1 MVSHSG
7 RMPDPGQVGGLAEF
21 IDLLGEL
28 RAWAGQPS
36 YRALAKQVG
45 AMMRPPQTVSAS
57 TVVDAFKTGR
67 SRLDMDLVMAI
78 VRALGVTGE
87 ADLARW
93 REAYV
98 RAHIPPKATAAPGTL
113 RQLPADLAT
122 FTGRAEAL
130 AGLVKAAVSG
140 ADRVVIASIEGMGG
154 VGKTQLAVHAGHELA
169 RAGVFADAQLYVNL
183 RGFDPERPPAD
194 PADVL
199 DVFLRALH
207 VPTEQIPA
215 DTGRRAAMFRERLHG
230 RRALL
235 LLDNAVDEDQVRPLI
250 PAVPGCLV
258 LITSRRS
265 MAGLDGCIPL
275 ELKAFPVSEAVELL
289 AAVAGRDR
297 IGAEPEAAER
307 VADLCGRLPLAVALA
322 AGRLRSRPGWSV
334 RDLADRLATGG
345 LDAVAAGGRSLRPV
359 FDLSY
364 GSLSDPARHMFRLL
378 GLHPGDHFTVEATA
392 ALGGVDGDTAAEL
405 LGLLQDEHLVRAGS
419 DGRYAMHDL
428 LRRYALDHCPPEGD
442 PEREA
447 AWDRLVEHYL
457 HTAYRGAVLQFP
469 KRNPIVVP
477 LQTPP
482 PAVVPLT
489 DADAASQWFEAEL
502 AALRS
507 LVAATA
513 DTRPTAAWQLAWS
526 LVGHYTKTG
535 RYREMTAIQTVALLA
550 AERLGHAEAQ
560 AYALDR
566 RQWALCGLGDLDDAA
581 ADAERA
587 VEIYRRIGLELYEA
601 QALCGLVGVYTR
613 RGDYAAGLDA
623 AQLALTLSRARKTK
637 AYQKTRAQSLNLVA
651 WCMGHLDHAHA
662 EAAVPLA
669 EESLALFEEL
679 GDIWGQAT
687 VLDTMAYAYRACD
700 KYLDA
705 IATYERSLE
714 LRTKFEAPVLRATT
728 LLLVGELHH
737 LRDDVASARKAY
749 EEVVDL
755 AAGSGSWVVADAEQ
769 RLAKLAESR

>member
-1 MVSHSG
+1 
-7 RMPDPGQVGGLAEF
+7 MPDPGQVGGLAEL

-36 YRALAKQVG
+36 YRALAKQAG
-45 AMMRPPQTVSAS
+45 AMMRPPQNVSAS

-78 VRALGVTGE
+78 VRALGVVEE
-87 ADLARW
+87 ADVARW

-98 RAHIPPKATAAPGTL
+98 RAHITAKAATAPSGVL

-130 AGLVKAAVSG
+130 ADLVRAAGSG
-140 ADRVVIASIEGMGG
+140 ADRVVVASIEGMGG
-154 VGKTQLAVHAGHELA
+154 VGKTQLAVHAAHELT
-169 RAGVFADAQLYVNL
+169 RAGRYADAQLYVNL

-199 DVFLRALH
+199 DVFLRALR

-215 DTGRRAAMFRERLHG
+215 DADERAAMFRDRLHG
-230 RRALL
+230 RQTLI
-235 LLDNAVDEDQVRPLI
+235 LLDNAADEEQARPLV
-250 PAVPGCLV
+250 PAVSGCLV

-297 IGAEPEAAER
+297 VGAEPEAAER

-334 RDLADRLATGG
+334 RDLAERLATGG

-364 GSLSDPARHMFRLL
+364 GALSDPARRMFRLL

-392 ALGGVDGDTAAEL
+392 ALAGVDVDTAAGL
-405 LGLLQDEHLVRAGS
+405 LGLLQEQHLVGTSS
-419 DGRYAMHDL
+419 DGRHEMHDL
-428 LRRYALDHCPPEGD
+428 LRRYALEHCPPEGD

-447 AWDRLVEHYL
+447 AQDRLLEHYL

-469 KRNPIVVP
+469 KRNPIVLP
-477 LQTPP
+477 LQTAP
-482 PAVVPLT
+482 PAIVPLA

-502 AALRS
+502 ASLRS
-507 LVAATA
+507 LVLSAA
-513 DTRPTAAWQLAWS
+513 DTHPAAAWQLAWS
-526 LVGHYTKTG
+526 LVGQYTKTG
-535 RYREMTAIQTVALLA
+535 RYREMTAMQTVALLA
-550 AERLGHAEAQ
+550 AERLGHPEAQ

-566 RQWALCGLGDLDDAA
+566 RQWALCGMGDLDDAA

-587 VEIYRRIGLELYEA
+587 VDIYRRIGHELYEA
-601 QALCGLVGVYTR
+601 QALCGLVSVHTR
-613 RGDYAAGLDA
+613 RGDYGPGLEAAR
-623 AQLALTLSRARKTK
+623 LALTLSRAQKTK

-651 WCMGHLDHAHA
+651 WCMAHLDHAQA

-700 KYLDA
+700 KYLEA
-705 IATYERSLE
+705 IATYERSLD

-737 LRDDVASARKAY
+737 LRDDVPSARKAY

-755 AAGSGSWVVADAEQ
+755 ATGSGSWVVAEAED
-769 RLAKLAESR
+769 RLSELVESA